1 MFKLIT
7 KNTDILYN
15 SNSLAWTSDSDTLG
29 TQLSFTS
36 IKDLYEGQ
44 VVSLYNDDNELIR
57 GIVLNKTENK
67 NYFNYVVLDYSF
79 YLKSKKLKQFNAM
92 PASECIKSLV
102 ADAYLVG
109 DITEI
114 PTLITQIYKD
124 KSLGDIISDILE
136 KAEADQG
143 IKYIKEIISNK
154 LYIYRL
160 EDMKIVPNVIVGDF
174 TIDSS
179 IENMKNDIQVVS
191 SEEKYN
197 SIIASASD
205 ESKYS
210 WYGQLSDTLNVDA
223 DNIAQAL
230 NIAKNKLTELNMIE
244 RNTRIPLIV
253 LDEKVDIKANRMM
266 YFNHGPLVGYYRIK
280 NASHSLV
287 DGLHKCDVEIIMNYS
302 NNVITN
308 TFEDTA
314 TINQIISDNANN
326 DTGSSSSDSTGSNK
340 GNSIVEY
347 AKTFLGTPY
356 VWGGTTPSGFD
367 CSGFTQYV
375 YNHFGISIPRVSE
388 DQINCGTIT
397 SKPSAGDL
405 FFPHTGHVGIYI
417 GGGKVIHS
425 PKTGDV
431 IKISDAWGRDSG
443 FPKYVHVSGV

>member
-7 KNTDILYN
+7 NKADILYN
-15 SNSLAWTSDSDTLG
+15 SNSLSWTSDIDTLG
-29 TQLSFTS
+29 TQLSFSS
-36 IKDLYEGQ
+36 IKDLYDGQ
-44 VVSLYNDDNELIR
+44 VVSLYEGENELIR
-57 GIVLNKTENK
+57 GIVLNKTDNK
-67 NYFNYVVLDYSF
+67 NYFNYVVQDYSF
-79 YLKSKKLKQFNAM
+79 YLKSKKLKQFNSM
-92 PASECIKSLV
+92 QASECIKSLIS
-102 ADAYLVG
+102 DAYLVG
-109 DITEI
+109 DITDI

-124 KSLGDIISDILE
+124 KTLDEIISDILE

-143 IKYIKEIISNK
+143 IKYIKEIVGNK
-154 LYIYRL
+154 LNIYRL

-179 IENMKNDIQVVS
+179 IENMKNDIQVIS

-230 NIAKNKLTELNMIE
+230 NIAKNKLSELNKIE
-244 RNTRIPLIV
+244 KNTTIPLIV
-253 LDEKVDIKANRMM
+253 LDEKVEIKANRMM
-266 YFNHGPLVGYYRIK
+266 YFHNGPLIGYYRIK

-287 DGLHKCDVEIIMNYS
+287 DGLHKCDVEIIMDYS
-302 NNVITN
+302 NNTLTSSYEN
-308 TFEDTA
+308 TDA
-314 TINQIISDNANN
+314 INQIIYDNENN
-326 DTGSSSSDSTGSNK
+326 NSSSSSDGSGSSK

-347 AKTFLGTPY
+347 AKTFIGTPY

-375 YNHFGISIPRVSE
+375 YKHFNISIPRVSE
-388 DQINCGTIT
+388 DQINCGIKT
-397 SKPSAGDL
+397 SNPAPGDL
-405 FFPHTGHVGIYI
+405 FFPHTGHVGIYV
-417 GGGKVIHS
+417 GDGKVIHS

-431 IKISDAWGRDSG
+431 IKISNAWGRDSG